1 MSDLISRQAAIDA
14 ITSILGD
21 VSARHNGWID
31 PYYAVQK
38 IKTLTSVQHEGRW
51 IHQNGDLYECGECGA
66 MEHISPEWGY
76 CPVCG
81 AEMEGREE

>member
-1 MSDLISRQAAIDA
+1 MTTANEIP
-14 ITSILGD
+14 
-21 VSARHNGWID
+21 SAQ
-31 PYYAVQK
+31 P
-38 IKTLTSVQHEGRW
+38 EGHW
-51 IHQNGDLYECGECGA
+51 IHQNGDLYECSECGA

>member
-1 MSDLISRQAAIDA
+1 MDLISRQAAIKFFTELWECIGTICDREEW
-14 ITSILGD
+14 GD
-21 VSARHNGWID
+21 VCMTTANEIPSAQ
-31 PYYAVQK
+31 P
-38 IKTLTSVQHEGRW
+38 EGHW
-51 IHQNGDLYECGECGA
+51 IHQNGDLYECSECGA